1 MRKKNIAI
9 VTLAVALEGEKG
21 YSRFRFLS
29 DMLSEYYHVD
39 LITSS
44 FQHWEK
50 KQRGMKENQNDNSS
64 YRIIFAYEPGYK
76 RNVDLRRVYSH
87 RIAVKNIKRI
97 LSQHSYDLIY
107 CIIPDNYMAA
117 EVGTYAKNN
126 GIKFIVDVE
135 DLWPEAMEMISPF
148 PKGMNRLLFGSYRKS
163 AQKAYNCADAFV
175 GTSDEYRDIPY
186 KKYGICY
193 KPAITV
199 YVGCDLD
206 EFDAGVRQFSD
217 EILKDILGAQKD
229 LFIRQHGTR
238 QKKVNLSKEQISNIL
253 GSWKK
258 AKLNSGK
265 KTEII
270 DDIYYKI
277 KNHICGV
284 YEYHTNL
291 SGKGPLDRCSVLVIS
306 EEECYLKNPEGICY
320 TFKIKP

>member
-1 MRKKNIAI
+1 MGKMDH
-9 VTLAVALEGEKG
+9 VTIIKLAYGNLYMGKISIKETLIQVIS
-21 YSRFRFLS
+21 YYY
-29 DMLSEYYHVD
+29 EYYTITKDSKFKQLILDHVQAY
-39 LITSS
+39 LELG
-44 FQHWEK
+44 F
-50 KQRGMKENQNDNSS
+50 S
-64 YRIIFAYEPGYK
+64 YE
-76 RNVDLRRVYSH
+76 
-87 RIAVKNIKRI
+87 
-97 LSQHSYDLIY
+97 
-107 CIIPDNYMAA
+107 
-117 EVGTYAKNN
+117 E
-126 GIKFIVDVE
+126 
-135 DLWPEAMEMISPF
+135 
-148 PKGMNRLLFGSYRKS
+148 
-163 AQKAYNCADAFV
+163 
-175 GTSDEYRDIPY
+175 
-186 KKYGICY
+186 IC
-193 KPAITV
+193 
-199 YVGCDLD
+199 
-206 EFDAGVRQFSD
+206 EFSD

-291 SGKGPLDRCSVLVIS
+291 FGKGPLDRCSVLVIS